1 LWPEFCPSNFAIQRL
16 DANLFTFLGCHKEQT
31 MKLWQAILVGCGWR
45 NQTNDTLF
53 SKALDGA
60 VSSCALG
67 AAYEG
72 IAGEVCWDSNRAF
85 DRLEKSFPVLKKEM
99 RCPVTGCS
107 VQMRFHTLGC
117 IITHLNDKHVWSR
130 ERIALEVVR
139 PNEEQAESGSSPDV
153 DDFPT
158 AA

>member
-1 LWPEFCPSNFAIQRL
+1 
-16 DANLFTFLGCHKEQT
+16 
-31 MKLWQAILVGCGWR
+31 MKLWQAILAGCR
-45 NQTNDTLF
+45 RRKRTKDTLF

-60 VSSCALG
+60 VYSCALG

-72 IAGEVCWDSNRAF
+72 VAGEVCWDNNRAY
-85 DRLEKSFPVLKKEM
+85 DRLHKTFPVLNKEA
-99 RCPVTGCS
+99 RCPVKGCRS
-107 VQMRFHTLGC
+107 VPKICILGSM
-117 IITHLNDKHVWSR
+117 ITHLNDSHGWSR

>member
-1 LWPEFCPSNFAIQRL
+1 MLWPEFCASKFLYPRL

-31 MKLWQAILVGCGWR
+31 MKLWQAILAGCRWR
-45 NQTNDTLF
+45 NQTKATLF
-53 SKALDGA
+53 SKDLDGA

-72 IAGEVCWDSNRAF
+72 IAGEVCWDSKRAY
-85 DRLEKSFPVLKKEM
+85 DRLDKSFPVLNQKT

-107 VQMRFHTLGC
+107 VQMMFHTLGC
-117 IITHLNDKHVWSR
+117 IIIHLNDKHGWSR

-139 PNEEQAESGSSPDV
+139 LNEEQADV

>member
-1 LWPEFCPSNFAIQRL
+1 
-16 DANLFTFLGCHKEQT
+16 
-31 MKLWQAILVGCGWR
+31 MKLWEAILMGCR
-45 NQTNDTLF
+45 RRKQTKDTLF
-53 SKALDGA
+53 SEALDGS
-60 VSSCALG
+60 VYSCALG

-72 IAGEVCWDSNRAF
+72 VAGEVCWDNNRAH
-85 DRLEKSFPVLKKEM
+85 DRLDKSFPVLNKAT

-107 VQMRFHTLGC
+107 VQMTFVTLGC
-117 IITHLNDKHVWSR
+117 IITHLNDKHGWSR

-139 PNEEQAESGSSPDV
+139 PNEKQADV